1 MVDEKVSP
9 AVLVARDKND
19 EDSKILITPYGV
31 KIKVIPVSAPL
42 ITEATTLLK
51 RPTIPTFYSKDLD
64 REESNPSDPEYLI
77 SLAEY
82 DDARSKASMD
92 VMIMFG
98 LELVDGT
105 PPTGD
110 WLPKLEW
117 LADRKQFNLDVYDL
131 EKEADLEFLYKTF
144 FCSTAE
150 ILDALA
156 SESMVTPSDVEEI
169 EDSFPSDEA
178 SD

>member
-1 MVDEKVSP
+1 MTDEKVSP
-9 AVLVARDKND
+9 AVIVAKNQRD
-19 EDSKILITPYGV
+19 EDSNILLNPSGV
-31 KIKVIPVSAPL
+31 RVKVLPVSAPL
-42 ITEATTLLK
+42 ITEATVLLE
-51 RPTIPTFYSKDLD
+51 RPQIPTFFSKDLD

-77 SLAEY
+77 ALADY

-98 LELVDGT
+98 LELPDGV
-105 PPTGD
+105 PPKED
-110 WLPKLEW
+110 WLHKLEW
-117 LADRKQFNLDVYDL
+117 LAKRKQFAIKEYDL
-131 EKEADLEFLYKTF
+131 DDKADLEFLYKTF

-156 SESMVTPSDVEEI
+156 EQSMVSPAMVEEV